1 VGTTDVLVAEMTEA
15 ALAALE
21 MDVVP
26 DDTDDDGACWC
37 CVGDSGARGEVGG
50 GVTLLMTIVG
60 GVMVWSSTVFTG
72 PSPPP

>member
-1 VGTTDVLVAEMTEA
+1 MGTTDVLVVEVMEA

-21 MDVVP
+21 VDVVP
-26 DDTDDDGACWC
+26 DDTYDDGACWC